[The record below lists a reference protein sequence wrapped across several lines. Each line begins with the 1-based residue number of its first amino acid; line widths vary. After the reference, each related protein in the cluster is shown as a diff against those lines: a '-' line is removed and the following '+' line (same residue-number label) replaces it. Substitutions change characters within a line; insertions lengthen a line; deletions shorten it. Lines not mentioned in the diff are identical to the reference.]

1 MSARQ
6 PITSELYMSGK
17 VRRWHTHH
25 RYHQTVA
32 DHSWGVAAI
41 LLGLEPN
48 ISREALL
55 VALFH
60 DSHEI
65 ATGDAPS
72 YSKDQRYRRWE
83 ETEGAEWENRNLPR
97 AALDAMMTLSDRE
110 QKLIRLADAL
120 EALHF
125 IHLQDDRSE
134 TMARAHQYLN
144 AKVERIS
151 ADLSLDK
158 QRELP
163 L

>member
-1 MSARQ
+1 
-6 PITSELYMSGK
+6 MSGK

-25 RYHQTVA
+25 RYSQTVA

-72 YSKDQRYRRWE
+72 YAKDDRYRRWA
-83 ETEGAEWENRNLPR
+83 ETEAAAWENRNLPPVVV
-97 AALDAMMTLSDRE
+97 DAMITISDRE
-110 QKLIRLADAL
+110 WKLIRLADAL

-125 IHLQDDRSE
+125 INLQGDRSD
-134 TMARAHQYLN
+134 TMVRAHQYLN
-144 AKVERIS
+144 AKVKAIS
-151 ADLSLDK
+151 QELSLSN
-158 QRELP
+158 QQELP